1 MYILSIKKQLRKIF
15 KRNVNNNPSNEDK
28 WDFFLMLNA
37 KSNRKDK
44 NKRSKNNGINKK
56 ASKMVDII
64 ITLNINDKIHHF
76 KNRAYQTAKKSK
88 TELHVSIRN

>member
-15 KRNVNNNPSNEDK
+15 KRNVNNNSSNKDK
-28 WDFFLMLNA
+28 WELFKMLNA

-76 KNRAYQTAKKSK
+76 RNRDYQTAKIAKPNCMY
-88 TELHVSIRN
+88 L